1 MRGGKTANKQ
11 EAAMVTEIGM
21 GGRIESTD
29 ACAYRIIDLA
39 RQQLDAELPEL
50 QPAVFLLP
58 AVNIQNAPGPKPRP
72 EKAPAILTDS
82 RLLYYYPEKTVSA
95 YRGDRQSVTRIMLHI
110 LMHGLLGHFE
120 KCAGRQA
127 AWYSAAADLEVTDF
141 LLSYALRFLRLRGGP
156 ETGALLREL
165 HGRPAEEIYAQLSEW
180 NADEGRVRSIAA
192 PLEADMHM
200 SWLLNHLQCPPSIH
214 CAADWEEAACAVAL
228 NLRDAGRDGLAERI
242 EEAWGFAAD

>member
-1 MRGGKTANKQ
+1 
-11 EAAMVTEIGM
+11 MVTAIGK

-58 AVNIQNAPGPKPRP
+58 AVNIKDAPGPKPRP
-72 EKAPAILTDS
+72 ATAPAILTDS
-82 RLLYYYPEKTVSA
+82 RLLYYYPERTISA
-95 YRGDRQSVTRIMLHI
+95 YREDRQSVTRMMLHI

-127 AWYSAAADLEVTDF
+127 TWYSAAADLEVTDF
-141 LLSYALRFLRLRGGP
+141 LLSYARRFLRLRGEP
-156 ETGALLREL
+156 ETGALLRGQ
-165 HGRPAEEIYAQLSEW
+165 HGRTAEETYAQLSEW
-180 NADEGRVRSIAA
+180 NTDEDRVRSVAA
-192 PLEADMHM
+192 PLESDMHM
-200 SWLLNHLQCPPSIH
+200 SWLLNHLRCYPSIH

-228 NLRDAGRDGLAERI
+228 NLRDAGRDGLAERL
-242 EEAWGFAAD
+242 EGAWGFAAD